1 MFKRTLLIAA
11 IALTVSACQPSSPNI
26 NYDGDSSSRQ
36 AECNK
41 ILTQLGVSGDDI
53 LNPGVATTPDRK
65 RLVSLYSAY
74 GCDK

>member
-1 MFKRTLLIAA
+1 MFKQILLFST
-11 IALTVSACQPSSPNI
+11 IALMVSACQTDPSNI
-26 NYDGDSSSRQ
+26 NYDGDNSARQ
-36 AECNK
+36 AECNR

-53 LNPGVATTPDRK
+53 LNPGVASTPDRK